1 MTSKSVAVSV
11 RLSQEDAEF
20 VTSFDTPDA
29 STPSDK
35 LRAIIAELRE
45 IKSSMHDYG
54 NSLVTLKN
62 LVQNTQQRL
71 LTSERKLNLHSD
83 VTAKIGE
90 WLPEIMAFYMTAVS
104 AGKKEVDR
112 KTLETL
118 EDGLLK
124 RVFSLFSHMM
134 RLGITEE
141 SPTYD
146 KKAVRRQLQPVMEL
160 SGIIELQRK
169 K

>member
-62 LVQNTQQRL
+62 LVQDTQQRL

-104 AGKKEVDR
+104 AGKKENRPENAGNFRGWTV
-112 KTLETL
+112 KESFLP
-118 EDGLLK
+118 
-124 RVFSLFSHMM
+124 LFPYDEA
-134 RLGITEE
+134 RDYRRIT
-141 SPTYD
+141 D
-146 KKAVRRQLQPVMEL
+146 L
-160 SGIIELQRK
+160 
-169 K
+169 